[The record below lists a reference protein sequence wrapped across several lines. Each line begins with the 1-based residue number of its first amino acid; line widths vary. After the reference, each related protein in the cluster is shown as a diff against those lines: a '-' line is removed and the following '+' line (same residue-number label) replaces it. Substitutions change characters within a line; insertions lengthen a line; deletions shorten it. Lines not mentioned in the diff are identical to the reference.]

1 MQMHVFYVMVWGQ
14 ICFKTISKTSDIGE
28 NPHTSIHIAHSIV
41 NRDPGLI
48 TRCLKILVSG
58 KIVS

>member
-1 MQMHVFYVMVWGQ
+1 MR
-14 ICFKTISKTSDIGE
+14 FKTISKTSDIGE